1 MQTAPNIY
9 ELTEPLC
16 RGAARIAFKKVGG
29 RSVER
34 YATACVGVMLKY
46 GATPDDCFR
55 VVNHNADPSKS
66 NILFWD
72 IQEGGIRSFRKDSFE
87 DIFPGDT
94 ADEVA

>member
-1 MQTAPNIY
+1 MKTAPNIY

-34 YATACVGVMLKY
+34 YATCEVGTMLKN

-55 VVNHNADPSKS
+55 VVNHNADARKP

-72 IQEGGIRSFRKDSFE
+72 IQEGGIRSFRKDNFE
-87 DIFPGDT
+87 DIFPSE
-94 ADEVA
+94 EV